1 MIVTEF
7 LKLKAKDRKNNKADS
22 SILTLETAP
31 SLLRLLLK
39 QSLLC
44 TTETITLMAL
54 LAEMEFLNSQ
64 DLLQHLETKR
74 LT

>member
-1 MIVTEF
+1 MIVPEF
-7 LKLKAKDRKNNKADS
+7 LKLKPNDRKNNKVDS
-22 SILTLETAP
+22 SILMLETAP
-31 SLLRLLLK
+31 SLLKLLLK

-54 LAEMEFLNSQ
+54 LAEMEFLNSR

>member
-1 MIVTEF
+1 MIVPEF
-7 LKLKAKDRKNNKADS
+7 LKLKPNDRKNNKVDS

-31 SLLRLLLK
+31 NLLKLLLK

-44 TTETITLMAL
+44 TIEIITLMAL
-54 LAEMEFLNSQ
+54 LAEMAFLNSR